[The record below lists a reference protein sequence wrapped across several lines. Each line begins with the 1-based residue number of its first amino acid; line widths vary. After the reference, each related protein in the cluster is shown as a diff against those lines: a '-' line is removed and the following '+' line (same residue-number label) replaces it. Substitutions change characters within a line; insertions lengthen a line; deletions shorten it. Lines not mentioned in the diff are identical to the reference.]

1 MDREIIFAR
10 TLEEVKKKAKEQGNC
25 ISQEQLE
32 EAFAKLELG
41 KDQLALV
48 ADYLEKHKIG
58 IGEPV
63 NAQDYLTGE
72 EIHYLD
78 TYLEELK
85 ALMEQN
91 GLMEMTEG
99 EREAITISAMAGD
112 KQAQA
117 RLTEIYLP
125 EVVEIAKLY
134 SGQGVYLED
143 LIGEGNVAVVA
154 GVTMLGCLEHPEEA
168 RGMLGKMIMD
178 AMEEH
183 ISDSLEE
190 AGSNKKIAD
199 NVNRVAEQAK
209 ELAQL
214 LQRKVTV
221 EELTLETE
229 LTEEQIKDA
238 VRMSG
243 NRIEHIAGGDS

>member
-58 IGEPV
+58 IDEPV

-112 KQAQA
+112 KQA
-117 RLTEIYLP
+117 P
-125 EVVEIAKLY
+125 
-134 SGQGVYLED
+134 S
-143 LIGEGNVAVVA
+143 
-154 GVTMLGCLEHPEEA
+154 
-168 RGMLGKMIMD
+168 
-178 AMEEH
+178 
-183 ISDSLEE
+183 
-190 AGSNKKIAD
+190 
-199 NVNRVAEQAK
+199 
-209 ELAQL
+209 
-214 LQRKVTV
+214 
-221 EELTLETE
+221 
-229 LTEEQIKDA
+229 
-238 VRMSG
+238 
-243 NRIEHIAGGDS
+243 